1 LENVKRQEKVIRD
14 KVEAWNNPLVDS
26 LRGVGLMLGFV
37 ICEDAMTGVPG
48 FSESGNAPA
57 LFLVNKLMDAGML
70 TAPAGDNVV
79 RWLPRLNVT
88 DEEISEAFDIFTET
102 LDGLSG

>member
-1 LENVKRQEKVIRD
+1 
-14 KVEAWNNPLVDS
+14 
-26 LRGVGLMLGFV
+26 
-37 ICEDAMTGVPG
+37 
-48 FSESGNAPA
+48 
-57 LFLVNKLMDAGML
+57 ML